1 MDSKKT
7 ATTTP
12 EKFRTGLYRHYKG
25 GEYHVI
31 DLAQHSETEE
41 QLVVYRPLY
50 GEQKLWVRPYEMFFE
65 QVTVDNQLVDRFK
78 WIKSVD

>member
-1 MDSKKT
+1 MDNKKT

-12 EKFRTGLYRHYKG
+12 AKFRAGLYQHYKG

-50 GEQKLWVRPYEMFFE
+50 GEQKLWVRPFEMFFE